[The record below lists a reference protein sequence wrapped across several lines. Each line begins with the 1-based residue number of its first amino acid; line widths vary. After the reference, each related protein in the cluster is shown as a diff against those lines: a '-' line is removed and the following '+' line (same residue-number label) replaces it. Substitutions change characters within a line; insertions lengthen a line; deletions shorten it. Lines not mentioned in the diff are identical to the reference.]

1 MVKPT
6 VNILKSIL
14 LKYRQYELA
23 INFTTANQFFKSRAM
38 NSPKQLRINLDFFK
52 SVLQEG
58 DSDGIST
65 YIDTKTGETLL
76 ASDMLAEEIKERT
89 RYFKVPSKKIWS
101 ISQETVEKWVEEM
114 LEIFTQEGASQ
125 LGTEQK
131 YLGE

>member
-1 MVKPT
+1 
-6 VNILKSIL
+6 
-14 LKYRQYELA
+14 
-23 INFTTANQFFKSRAM
+23 M